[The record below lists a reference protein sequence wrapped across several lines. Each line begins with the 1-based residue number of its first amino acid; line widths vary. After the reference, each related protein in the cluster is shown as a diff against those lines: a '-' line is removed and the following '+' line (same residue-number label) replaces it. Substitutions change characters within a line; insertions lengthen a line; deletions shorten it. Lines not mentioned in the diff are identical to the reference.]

1 MTETAKH
8 IVAFR
13 GLLSIFPDSL
23 NLNYLTLALQLA
35 NEQRSAYGLR
45 YNDFTRYR

>member
-1 MTETAKH
+1 VKTK
-8 IVAFR
+8 R
-13 GLLSIFPDSL
+13 SL
-23 NLNYLTLALQLA
+23 KKYMSCSALQLA